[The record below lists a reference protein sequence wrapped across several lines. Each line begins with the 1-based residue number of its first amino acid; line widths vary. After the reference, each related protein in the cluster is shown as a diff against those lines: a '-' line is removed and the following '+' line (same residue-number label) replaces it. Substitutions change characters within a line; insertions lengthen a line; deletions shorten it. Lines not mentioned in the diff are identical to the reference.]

1 MAPNGS
7 KVQEKKNRQGYES
20 WEMYSSEEECEYE
33 FETLRDY
40 ESDNSDTYLPPVFMQ
55 NLESPN
61 ILESIEK
68 SWCETQKF
76 QTTFDTKEHFQSK
89 QQPNDSG
96 IPKKG
101 SQAYIELV
109 RQCKQNEAKII
120 LTKIIST
127 NSPQRVT
134 ASDDLEEN
142 RKLQPQGNRFSLGIF
157 QGFQLVENEKPI
169 NGRKRVNG
177 QNSKSENLTKPN
189 DEKLIFAR
197 KSSNKVKPS
206 EFDKAE
212 KLKQS
217 NNRKCMESYEGLKSI
232 LAEKG
237 IKSRKPFEIGRP
249 KTTLEKHWKKSIGRQ
264 NSKSEKEF
272 KENSAPKGKIDSA
285 GHESINLKRKVTFND
300 TILNAKQPKNCENS
314 VNDEKLIYAEKS
326 TAKKKPNKVDKSAN
340 LKQLKDAEKSTSGQK
355 STIKEKTIKI
365 DKAEILKQSN
375 NAEKSTSGQKLTIK
389 EKTTMIDK
397 AENLKQSNNAEK
409 STSGQKSTIK
419 EKTNNIDK
427 AKILLQSNK
436 TEKSTSEHKSIDELM
451 SEVVESS
458 GKFFCP
464 ENCGKSFPVK
474 HYLRKHLLSH
484 RPKHEW
490 PYVCLFCGQHSQA
503 RADLPK
509 HFKSSKHINDSRIPR
524 QGTPAWDDLMA
535 KSVNTI

>member
-7 KVQEKKNRQGYES
+7 KVQEKKNRHGYES
-20 WEMYSSEEECEYE
+20 WEMYSSEEESEYE

-40 ESDNSDTYLPPVFMQ
+40 ESDNSDSYQAPVFMQ
-55 NLESPN
+55 NLESPK

-76 QTTFDTKEHFQSK
+76 QTTFDTKEDFQSQ

-109 RQCKQNEAKII
+109 RQCKQNEAKVI

-169 NGRKRVNG
+169 NGRKRIKG
-177 QNSKSENLTKPN
+177 QNSKSEIVPKPD

-197 KSSNKVKPS
+197 KSSDKVKPS
-206 EFDKAE
+206 EFDEAE
-212 KLKQS
+212 KLKQLL
-217 NNRKCMESYEGLKSI
+217 NNRKCTKSYESLKSI

-237 IKSRKPFEIGRP
+237 IKVRKPFENGRT
-249 KTTLEKHWKKSIGRQ
+249 KTTLETHWKKSISRQ

-272 KENSAPKGKIDSA
+272 KENSAPRCEIDSVD
-285 GHESINLKRKVTFND
+285 HESISLKRKMAFND
-300 TILNAKQPKNCENS
+300 TTSNAKKPKNCENL

-340 LKQLKDAEKSTSGQK
+340 LKQLNDAEKSTSGQK
-355 STIKEKTIKI
+355 STIKEKTTK
-365 DKAEILKQSN
+365 
-375 NAEKSTSGQKLTIK
+375 
-389 EKTTMIDK
+389 IDK
-397 AENLKQSNNAEK
+397 AENLKQSNKAEK
-409 STSGQKSTIK
+409 SSSVQKSI
-419 EKTNNIDK
+419 N
-427 AKILLQSNK
+427 
-436 TEKSTSEHKSIDELM
+436 ELM

-509 HFKSSKHINDSRIPR
+509 HFRSSKHINDSRIPK

-535 KSVNTI
+535 KSVNTV

>member
-20 WEMYSSEEECEYE
+20 WEMYSSEEEYE
-33 FETLRDY
+33 FETLMDY
-40 ESDNSDTYLPPVFMQ
+40 ESDNSDTYLAPVFMQ
-55 NLESPN
+55 NLESPK

-76 QTTFDTKEHFQSK
+76 QTTFDTKEDFQS
-89 QQPNDSG
+89 QQKPNGSC

-109 RQCKQNEAKII
+109 RQCKQSEAKVI

-127 NSPQRVT
+127 NSPKRSSQVT

-142 RKLQPQGNRFSLGIF
+142 RKLQPQGKQSVWKNNIKVPSHKRQSIKDRKSILTVKGF

-169 NGRKRVNG
+169 NGRKKVNG
-177 QNSKSENLTKPN
+177 QNSKSENVPKQN

-197 KSSNKVKPS
+197 KSSDKVKPS
-206 EFDKAE
+206 EFDEAE
-212 KLKQS
+212 KLKQLL
-217 NNRKCMESYEGLKSI
+217 NNRKCMKSYESLKSI
-232 LAEKG
+232 LADKG
-237 IKSRKPFEIGRP
+237 IKSREPFENGRL
-249 KTTLEKHWKKSIGRQ
+249 KTTLLSIGRQ

-285 GHESINLKRKVTFND
+285 DHESISFKREMAFND
-300 TILNAKQPKNCENS
+300 TTSNAKKPKNCENL

-340 LKQLKDAEKSTSGQK
+340 LKQSNNAEKFTSGQK

-365 DKAEILKQSN
+365 DKADNLKQSN
-375 NAEKSTSGQKLTIK
+375 KAEKSTSGQ
-389 EKTTMIDK
+389 
-397 AENLKQSNNAEK
+397 
-409 STSGQKSTIK
+409 
-419 EKTNNIDK
+419 
-427 AKILLQSNK
+427 
-436 TEKSTSEHKSIDELM
+436 KSIDELM
-451 SEVVESS
+451 SEVVKSS

-464 ENCGKSFPVK
+464 ENCGKSFGIK

-484 RPKHEW
+484 RPRHEW
-490 PYVCLFCGQHSQA
+490 PYICLFCGQHSQA

-509 HFKSSKHINDSRIPR
+509 HFKSSKHINDSRIPK